1 MLFVMRSPWA
11 KRTIWRRLRRPNPRP
26 YSSVNCRDTVATIRF
41 PYSGPLP
48 IPDAT
53 ASRIRT
59 TNPSVNLRVAVVQP
73 LPVPYTEN
81 KPFIPPVHTMRL
93 SCLLLLF
100 LASAAPAGW
109 KAGVAVRVI
118 TPAEPMWMAGYA
130 SRKTPATGKEHDL
143 TVKALA
149 LQDPSGAKSVLLT
162 SDLVGVPRSL
172 TEAVAAEVRKKT
184 GLPRERLMITVSHT
198 HCGPVIADNL
208 SDMYAMPEAEAKKI
222 GPYTRK
228 LQAWMVDA
236 IVQALTKLEDAS
248 VDVGMGTARFAVNRR
263 RPTPKGVINEA
274 NPDGPVDHDV
284 PVLRVR
290 SAGKVVAVVF
300 GYACHNTTMA
310 YDRWSGD
317 YAGFA
322 MLDLEAKH
330 KGAVAMFW
338 SGCGGDSNP
347 LPRGKVELC
356 KKYGKELAGA
366 VNDALAAKMTPI
378 TGELSAKYRL
388 VAIPL
393 GALPTRAALVAESK
407 SPAHAVRKRA
417 EKLLKTLDDK
427 GKLDD
432 HYRHYPIQ
440 VWTLGDQV
448 VWVALGG
455 EVVVDYSL
463 RLKKE
468 LPKGRTLWVTAYAN
482 DVMAYIPSRRV
493 LKEGGY
499 EGDSSQVYYGQ
510 PTKWAA
516 GIEEIIVEAVK
527 AATK

>member
-1 MLFVMRSPWA
+1 
-11 KRTIWRRLRRPNPRP
+11 
-26 YSSVNCRDTVATIRF
+26 
-41 PYSGPLP
+41 
-48 IPDAT
+48 
-53 ASRIRT
+53 
-59 TNPSVNLRVAVVQP
+59 
-73 LPVPYTEN
+73 
-81 KPFIPPVHTMRL
+81 MRL
-93 SCLLLLF
+93 SCVLLLL

-109 KAGVAVRVI
+109 KARVAVRVI

-149 LQDPSGAKSVLLT
+149 LQDSSGAKSVLVT

-172 TEAVAAEVRKKT
+172 SEAVAAEVQKKT

-208 SDMYAMPEAEAKKI
+208 SDMYVMPEAEAKKI
-222 GPYTRK
+222 APYTRK
-228 LQAWMVDA
+228 VQTWMVEAVVDA
-236 IVQALTKLEDAS
+236 LGKLEDVS
-248 VDVGMGTARFAVNRR
+248 LDVGMGTARFAVNRR
-263 RPTPKGVINEA
+263 KPTPRGVVNDA

-290 SAGKVVAVVF
+290 SGSKVVAIVF
-300 GYACHNTTMA
+300 GYACHNTTMP
-310 YDRWSGD
+310 YYLWSGD

-366 VNDALAAKMTPI
+366 VNDALAAKLTPV
-378 TGELSAKYRL
+378 TGDLTAKYRV

-393 GALPTRAALVAESK
+393 GTLPTRAALTAELK
-407 SPAHAVRKRA
+407 STAHAVRNRA
-417 EKLLKTLDDK
+417 AKLLKTINDK

-440 VWTLGDQV
+440 VWLLGDQV

-463 RLKKE
+463 RLKRE
-468 LPKGRTLWVTAYAN
+468 LPKGRAVWVTAYAN

-499 EGDSSQVYYGQ
+499 EGDSSQIYYGQ
-510 PTKWAA
+510 PTKWAP
-516 GIEEIIVEAVK
+516 GIEEVIVEGVK
-527 AATK
+527 ATLREAKGK

>member
-1 MLFVMRSPWA
+1 
-11 KRTIWRRLRRPNPRP
+11 
-26 YSSVNCRDTVATIRF
+26 
-41 PYSGPLP
+41 
-48 IPDAT
+48 
-53 ASRIRT
+53 
-59 TNPSVNLRVAVVQP
+59 
-73 LPVPYTEN
+73 
-81 KPFIPPVHTMRL
+81 MRL
-93 SCLLLLF
+93 SCVLLLL
-100 LASAAPAGW
+100 LASAAPAATW

-118 TPAEPMWMAGYA
+118 TPSEPMWMAGYA
-130 SRKTPATGKEHDL
+130 GRKGPATDKEHDL

-149 LQDPSGAKSVLLT
+149 LQDPSGAKSVLVT
-162 SDLVGVPRSL
+162 SDLVGVPRAL
-172 TEAVAAEVRKKT
+172 TEAVAAEVKKKT

-198 HCGPVIADNL
+198 HCGPVIEDNL

-222 GPYTRK
+222 APYTRK
-228 LQAWMVDA
+228 VQAWMVEA
-236 IVQALTKLEDAS
+236 VVAALGKLEDAS
-248 VDVGMGTARFAVNRR
+248 LDVGMGTARFAVNRR
-263 RPTPKGVINEA
+263 KPTPKGVVNDA

-290 SAGKVVAVVF
+290 SSSNKVVAIVF
-300 GYACHNTTMA
+300 GYACHNTTMQFT
-310 YDRWSGD
+310 RWCGD

-347 LPRGKVELC
+347 LPRSKIELC

-366 VNDALAAKMTPI
+366 VNDALAAKRTPVK
-378 TGELSAKYRL
+378 GNLSARYRL
-388 VAIPL
+388 VAIPF
-393 GALPTRAALVAESK
+393 GPLPTKEAITADLK

-417 EKLLKTLDDK
+417 ERLIKTLDDK

-440 VWTLGDQV
+440 VWLLGDQV
-448 VWVALGG
+448 TWIALGG

-468 LPKGRTLWVTAYAN
+468 LPKGRAIWVTAYAN
-482 DVMAYIPSRRV
+482 DVMAYIPSKRV
-493 LKEGGY
+493 LREGGY

-510 PTKWAA
+510 PTKWAP
-516 GIEEIIVEAVK
+516 GIEEVIVEGIE
-527 AATK
+527 ATLKEAMGK